1 MTSLITRRIDSDV
14 AQETWHIQSA
24 RSPHASAT
32 PAPLRNGNGAAG
44 SIRAGTAAAF
54 DQARAGLRSR
64 IAHVRCE
71 GHRGL
76 TFKLGATNAIGPRR
90 SIVALIGASG
100 CRPIDRVSTPTPF
113 NSIDP
118 RPFVAQAHI

>member
-44 SIRAGTAAAF
+44 SIRAGTAAPSTRRAPAF
-54 DQARAGLRSR
+54 EAALR
-64 IAHVRCE
+64 
-71 GHRGL
+71 
-76 TFKLGATNAIGPRR
+76 TFVVKGTEA
-90 SIVALIGASG
+90 
-100 CRPIDRVSTPTPF
+100 
-113 NSIDP
+113 
-118 RPFVAQAHI
+118 